1 MTGTAT
7 RHHTSRYEDVRS
19 APMVLVSHTG
29 SSTPGWRAALG
40 HTLGAAVSVGA
51 AALMVTGLTAVG
63 ATTTVT
69 GLVSFL
75 RTN

>member
-1 MTGTAT
+1 
-7 RHHTSRYEDVRS
+7 
-19 APMVLVSHTG
+19 MVLVSHTG
-29 SSTPGWRAALG
+29 SSTRGWRAALG
-40 HTLGAAVSVGA
+40 HTLGTAVSVGA

-63 ATTTVT
+63 TTTTVT

>member
-7 RHHTSRYEDVRS
+7 RRHTAHDEDAR
-19 APMVLVSHTG
+19 
-29 SSTPGWRAALG
+29 STPLVLTSTTGASTSGWRSALG
-40 HTLGAAVSVGA
+40 HALGTAVSVSA
-51 AALMVTGLTAVG
+51 AALMVTGLTAIG

>member
-40 HTLGAAVSVGA
+40 HTLGAA
-51 AALMVTGLTAVG
+51 ALMVTGLTAVG

>member
-7 RHHTSRYEDVRS
+7 RQHTARYEDVRGV
-19 APMVLVSHTG
+19 PMVLVSTTS
-29 SSTPGWRAALG
+29 SSTRGWRAALG
-40 HTLGAAVSVGA
+40 HTLGTAVSVGA